1 MAELNAD
8 DARKLARSFYDLA
21 GKLGKFRFDNWTR
34 MQDDERAQL
43 EKVEWALLTQSSELA
58 TRAILIST
66 DDLDESLAEISRATK
81 RMTRELQ
88 RIEDAKKV
96 LRIANKA
103 LRLGEALLTGN
114 AVAIA
119 NAASAAIS
127 AAAIDEDE
135 K

>member
-1 MAELNAD
+1 MAELSAEE
-8 DARKLARSFYDLA
+8 ARKLARSFYDLA

-34 MQDDERAQL
+34 MQDDERTEL
-43 EKVEWALLTQSSELA
+43 EKIEWRLLTQSSELA
-58 TRAILIST
+58 TRAIRISI
-66 DDLDESLAEISRATK
+66 DDLDGALDEITRATK

-88 RIEDAKKV
+88 RIGDAKKI

-103 LRLGEALLTGN
+103 LRLGEALFTGN
-114 AVAIA
+114 AAAIA

>member
-1 MAELNAD
+1 
-8 DARKLARSFYDLA
+8 
-21 GKLGKFRFDNWTR
+21 
-34 MQDDERAQL
+34 
-43 EKVEWALLTQSSELA
+43 
-58 TRAILIST
+58 
-66 DDLDESLAEISRATK
+66 
-81 RMTRELQ
+81 MTRELQ
-88 RIEDAKKV
+88 RIGDAKKV

-114 AVAIA
+114 AAAIA